1 MILFIIITAIIIL
14 FTPFVFYSSNKTFQ
28 MAYRWIRSKTKKK
41 EEIFRYVY
49 QSILWFYF
57 ILYFVSFTN
66 STGYEKIF
74 FTIVFVICIAFINT
88 FPFNV
93 FISVLFPF
101 EALGKLTSKIKKSK
115 KKPEQKI
122 SLNDRISKKISN
134 ITRLKLCTFII
145 YTTILL
151 SFSFD
156 IIITHT
162 NYWIIGI
169 MLGLVVMVY
178 LALSLLNIFQTQK
191 DLIYLSD
198 RLEESAL
205 LFDSIRSH
213 KFFNL
218 SKQMVKSFIIAF
230 SKASKKQSIFD
241 KSIAWLERSFNKVQ
255 FISKMGVAVFR
266 SLLTL
271 KLIAIIFSTLLFY
284 VIVIA
289 NYLISLNS
297 IKIIA
302 VDYTTYSKYLLTALY
317 LFIGESI
324 SIVSFDTA
332 YMSSFILF
340 LALSGWILSVTYIV
354 LYFDIMNLSASDFN
368 NAVNKS
374 VTTLYKEIE
383 DLLNEMK
390 NDKGDNVLDH
400 ILDGLMKDKNILET
414 NPDVAEKLK
423 KKIEELGNFPTNN
436 DEQTNE

>member
-1 MILFIIITAIIIL
+1 MLIFIVLTAIIIL
-14 FTPFVFYSSNKTFQ
+14 FTPFVFYSSNNTFQ
-28 MAYRWIRSKTKKK
+28 KSYRWIRTKTKSR
-41 EEIFRYVY
+41 EETFRYVY
-49 QSILWFYF
+49 QSILWIYF
-57 ILYFVSFTN
+57 IIYFVLFTN
-66 STGYEKIF
+66 STGFAKLF
-74 FTIVFVICIAFINT
+74 FTLLFVGCVVFINT

-93 FISVLFPF
+93 FISFLFPF
-101 EALGKLTSKIKKSK
+101 EALGKLISKVKKSK
-115 KKPEQKI
+115 KKPAQKI
-122 SLNDRISKKISN
+122 SINDRISKKISN
-134 ITRLKLCTFII
+134 ITRLKLSTFII

-156 IIITHT
+156 ILITRT
-162 NYWIIGI
+162 DYWIIGI
-169 MLGLVVMVY
+169 VLGLVVITY
-178 LALSLLNIFQTQK
+178 LALSLINIFQTQK

-218 SKQMVKSFIIAF
+218 SKQMVKSFINAF
-230 SKASKKQSIFD
+230 SKASNKQSIFD
-241 KSIAWLERSFNKVQ
+241 KSIAWLESSFNKVQ

-289 NYLISLNS
+289 NYLISLNNL
-297 IKIIA
+297 KIIA

-324 SIVSFDTA
+324 SIFSLDTA
-332 YMSSFILF
+332 YISAFILF
-340 LALSGWILSVTYIV
+340 LAISGWILSVTYIV

-383 DLLNEMK
+383 ELLNEMK
-390 NDKGDNVLDH
+390 NDKGDNVLDD
-400 ILDGLMKDKNILET
+400 IFEGLMKDKNILET
-414 NPDVAEKLK
+414 NPDVADKLK
-423 KKIEELGNFPTNN
+423 NKIEELGNFTNDDN
-436 DEQTNE
+436 DQKDN